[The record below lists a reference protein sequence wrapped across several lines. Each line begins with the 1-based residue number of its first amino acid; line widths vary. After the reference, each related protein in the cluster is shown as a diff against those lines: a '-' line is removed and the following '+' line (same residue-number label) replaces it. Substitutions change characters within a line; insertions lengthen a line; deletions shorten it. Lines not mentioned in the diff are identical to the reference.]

1 MASLEHFPVAI
12 QPETCSQCENC
23 ENAKKKKRTPSLTSG
38 RPPKK
43 ISKRGAQMCFISNF
57 RSSMSW
63 AERTHPRKRNHAM
76 NSFQHD
82 ATYPRVSLGF
92 HKLSLYLTCE
102 NTKKAMDRRNR
113 SHPFL
118 AFRISASKI
127 ATLTEGPWKKRLFL
141 GSEKKVLYYCCYS
154 ISVMSENVWNTEI
167 MVFKKRPQTCIQ
179 NWISILNALHTLTRS
194 YQYFHQNF
202 QHPMLKGAP
211 FFAKN
216 PPKAAKIT
224 LTVSVSSELQ
234 SLCVYVQLVCLP
246 SVSNAPVFLSQI
258 RDSCQ

>member
-1 MASLEHFPVAI
+1 MW
-12 QPETCSQCENC
+12 
-23 ENAKKKKRTPSLTSG
+23 K
-38 RPPKK
+38 
-43 ISKRGAQMCFISNF
+43 
-57 RSSMSW
+57 
-63 AERTHPRKRNHAM
+63 
-76 NSFQHD
+76 
-82 ATYPRVSLGF
+82 
-92 HKLSLYLTCE
+92 HK
-102 NTKKAMDRRNR
+102 KKAMDRRNR

-127 ATLTEGPWKKRLFL
+127 ATWTEGPWKKRLFL

-246 SVSNAPVFLSQI
+246 SVSNAPVF
-258 RDSCQ
+258 